1 MAMSRKRVK
10 ELKRL
15 RSAASDLWDQQRDVL
30 DYASK
35 VTRESGRQAMYL
47 GREEVAPRVK
57 DTYDSRVKPA
67 VRSGASAARDAAG
80 SAKFKLT
87 HDVIPTVATSL
98 GSIAALRAVAND
110 PHVREALAK
119 VAQTGSAVSS
129 RFGDVVPTKKKSAGP
144 GRYILIALGLV
155 GVASLAYA
163 AYQTLRA
170 DDELWVTDDPE
181 PTDATPPAASP
192 SPDV

>member
-67 VRSGASAARDAAG
+67 VRSSASAARAAADN
-80 SAKFKLT
+80 AKYKLT

-129 RFGDVVPTKKKSAGP
+129 RFGDAVPAKKSSGP
-144 GRYILIALGLV
+144 GRYILITLGLV
-155 GVASLAYA
+155 GVACLAYA
-163 AYQTLRA
+163 AWQTLRA
-170 DDELWVTDDPE
+170 DDELWVTDDPNE
-181 PTDATPPAASP
+181 TDAAPAASP
-192 SPDV
+192 SPDA